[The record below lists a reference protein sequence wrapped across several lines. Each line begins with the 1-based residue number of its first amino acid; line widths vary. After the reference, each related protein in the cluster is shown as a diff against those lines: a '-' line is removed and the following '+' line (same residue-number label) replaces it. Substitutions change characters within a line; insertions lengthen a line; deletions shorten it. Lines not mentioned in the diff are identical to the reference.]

1 FWAMVVK
8 EFIQMGRDKLTF
20 GIMVGIPLIQLTLF
34 GFAIN
39 SDPKH
44 LPAALILSDNGPQS
58 RTVLNAFRNS
68 TYFEFVSQVKTER
81 EGRQLL
87 DRGDVQFVVNIPE
100 NFTRDLLR
108 GDRPSVLIEADASDP
123 I

>member
-1 FWAMVVK
+1 MVPCKLQSGGCFYPSHGQIEKRSFCVIRKLAISPARFWAMVVK

-68 TYFEFVSQVKTER
+68 TY
-81 EGRQLL
+81 
-87 DRGDVQFVVNIPE
+87 
-100 NFTRDLLR
+100 
-108 GDRPSVLIEADASDP
+108 
-123 I
+123 